1 MYSELNK
8 KDKVILANNR
18 KVLLANRWNNNL
30 SWNHTC
36 EHFLYATQKLQ
47 SLEGVCRM

>member
-18 KVLLANRWNNNL
+18 KVPLANRWNKKS

-36 EHFLYATQKLQ
+36 EPFLY
-47 SLEGVCRM
+47 V